1 MAIATDASEVAVL
14 YTCSSLS
21 GGAVSYAYYE
31 SYTEPMNFEYAR
43 TGDQTAVLA
52 SSSFT
57 AYFPAVCLSSSHY
70 YILLLLLFLF
80 IVYSLSE
87 LFYFDLK

>member
-1 MAIATDASEVAVL
+1 
-14 YTCSSLS
+14 
-21 GGAVSYAYYE
+21 
-31 SYTEPMNFEYAR
+31 MNYEYAR

-70 YILLLLLFLF
+70 YILLLFLF
-80 IVYSLSE
+80 IYLYVYSLLE
-87 LFYFDLK
+87 LLFYFDLKYLDI